1 MQLDVFTLLL
11 ILGTGCVFLGMVL
24 LLAWQQNR
32 SEDGLLWWSIS
43 LFLRTPAFA
52 LILLRGRIPDWLSID
67 VALALLLLGAGV
79 SWVAARRQSRRP
91 VNLVVVVA
99 PAVLWLVAGR
109 FPEIHSNLGNR
120 VAFVSA
126 ELSICALAIAW
137 EFRRQSGTMGRLRA
151 AMAAVFLLSG
161 LVHAARAVYA
171 AVHPIPEIL
180 PDIGNLVASS
190 LYVYLL
196 ILFAGGVTAVSFYWE
211 QLVSSLKYEAEY
223 DSLTNV
229 LNRRAFEARAE
240 HMLRPGARRQAP
252 VAMLVFD
259 LDHFKSVNDRFG
271 HSGGD
276 TVLCGFCSLVQG
288 RLRNVDLFARIGG
301 EEFAALLPNVS
312 RHEASRVAE
321 QLRRAV
327 EELQVDRAGGPV
339 SATVSIGVAVAE
351 TPDIR
356 LQDLMTRADAALYEA
371 KTRGRNRVHSAG
383 QAPADQTSFPSPGR
397 RSAEQLAG

>member
-1 MQLDVFTLLL
+1 MQLDIFTLLL
-11 ILGTGCVFLGMVL
+11 ILGTGCIFLGMVL
-24 LLAWQQNR
+24 LLAWLQNR
-32 SEDGLLWWSIS
+32 SEDGLLWWSVS

-52 LILLRGRIPDWLSID
+52 LILLRERIPDWLSID

-79 SWVAARRQSRRP
+79 SWAAARRQSCRP
-91 VNLVVVVA
+91 VNLVAVAA
-99 PAVLWLVAGR
+99 PAVLWLMAGR
-109 FPEIHSNLGNR
+109 FPEIHSSLGNR

-126 ELSICALAIAW
+126 ELSVCALAIAW
-137 EFRRQSGTMGRLRA
+137 EFRRQSRTMGRLRA

-171 AVHPIPEIL
+171 AVHPIPEML

-196 ILFAGGVTAVSFYWE
+196 ILFAGGVIAVSFYWE
-211 QLVSSLKYEAEY
+211 QLVSSLKYEADY

-240 HMLRPGARRQAP
+240 NLLRPGARRQAP
-252 VAMLVFD
+252 IALLVFD

-276 TVLCGFCSLVQG
+276 TVLCGFCALVQG
-288 RLRNVDLFARIGG
+288 QLRNVDLFARIGG
-301 EEFAALLPNVS
+301 EEFAALLPNVGRQES
-312 RHEASRVAE
+312 GRVAE

-327 EELQVDRAGGPV
+327 AELQIDRPGGPV
-339 SATVSIGVAVAE
+339 SVTVSIGVAVAD
-351 TPDIR
+351 TAGVR
-356 LQDLMTRADAALYEA
+356 LDELMTRADAALYDA
-371 KTRGRNRVHSAG
+371 KTRGRNRVRSAG
-383 QAPADQTSFPSPGR
+383 QARADQASFPPPGAR
-397 RSAEQLAG
+397 RAEQLAG